1 MGVIRSEDCLVTTKK
16 YNEKIGAM
24 YYFKN
29 DGWVKNKN
37 YTLPTE
43 IKEDFEVLP

>member
-1 MGVIRSEDCLVTTKK
+1 
-16 YNEKIGAM
+16 M

-43 IKEDFEVLP
+43 IKEDFEVLPWENMYDEFLKTPENYNFLK